1 MKVVFVRKTTPQG
14 HKLHLLNFIH
24 VGYKTICTVTY
35 QLASSIN
42 WDGRLYEWVWKKC
55 LPSTA
60 SYLWLGHLYTI
71 LGKIWTLWYAASGLW
86 VITVF
91 QLITLELQICFQF
104 SFSQSPGSLCS
115 EKIWCTWI
123 VDWTF
128 INDKIFTIFTL
139 SSYHWSWDNRGE
151 HMQYQKTTCIETL
164 RNNKLIFF
172 ELRPVRMCHVFLSCF
187 IRGWVNIDRM
197 LGLGSHE
204 LVPDDAALFSNLGTC
219 E

>member
-1 MKVVFVRKTTPQG
+1 MKVVFVIIRNTTPKG

-24 VGYKTICTVTY
+24 GYKTICTVTY

-60 SYLWLGHLYTI
+60 NYHLAWPSLHYS
-71 LGKIWTLWYAASGLW
+71 LERFEHCDMQLQGLW

-115 EKIWCTWI
+115 VMI
-123 VDWTF
+123 
-128 INDKIFTIFTL
+128 
-139 SSYHWSWDNRGE
+139 
-151 HMQYQKTTCIETL
+151 
-164 RNNKLIFF
+164 
-172 ELRPVRMCHVFLSCF
+172 
-187 IRGWVNIDRM
+187 
-197 LGLGSHE
+197 
-204 LVPDDAALFSNLGTC
+204 
-219 E
+219 